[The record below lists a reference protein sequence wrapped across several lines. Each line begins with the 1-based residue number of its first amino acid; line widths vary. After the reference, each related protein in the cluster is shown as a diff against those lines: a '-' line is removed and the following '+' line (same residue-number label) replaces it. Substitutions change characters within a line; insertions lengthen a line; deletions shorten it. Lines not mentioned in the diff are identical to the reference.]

1 MSRTSQ
7 DDLIGA
13 HVSARGGVCNVF
25 DRADEIGAS
34 AVAFFSKNNNRWAAP
49 PLGDEECAT
58 FLERRRDS
66 GAPLMIHAAYLINL
80 AATDERIL
88 ERSIAGLE
96 DELRRA
102 AKLGAESLVIHPG
115 AHMGA
120 GVAKGLD
127 RIARSLDEVHRRLPE
142 IGTKTLLETSA
153 GQGSSLCC
161 TFAEIGRVLRLVDDP
176 SRVGVCVDTCHIFAA
191 GYDFSTP
198 SGWSAIVDEMAEH
211 VGLDRVEAFHLNDSK
226 RELGSRVDRHEHIGE
241 GKIGIEAFGWIVADA
256 RFRYVPKVIE
266 TPKTVPIE
274 SDLENL
280 RRLRS
285 LLGRPGRR
293 PRLMRRRTALP

>member
-7 DDLIGA
+7 NDHDLIGA

-34 AVAFFSKNNNRWAAP
+34 AVAFFSKNNNRWAAS
-49 PLGDEECAT
+49 PLGEEECAT
-58 FLERRRDS
+58 FRERRRAS

-80 AATDERIL
+80 AATDEGIL

-120 GVAKGLD
+120 GVTKGID
-127 RIARSLDEVHRRLPE
+127 RIARALDEVHRRLPE
-142 IGTKTLLETSA
+142 LGTKTLLETSA

-161 TFAEIGRVLRLVDDP
+161 TFEEIGRILRLVDDP

-198 SGWSAIVDEMAEH
+198 GGWSAIVDEMAEQI
-211 VGLDRVEAFHLNDSK
+211 GLDRVEAFHLNDSK

-241 GKIGIEAFGWIVADA
+241 GKIGLDPFGQILNDS
-256 RFRYVPKVIE
+256 RFREIPKVIE
-266 TPKTVPIE
+266 TPKTVPVE

-285 LLGRPGRR
+285 LTGPLGRR
-293 PRLMRRRTALP
+293 PPL